1 MSIISVDSVSPR
13 QSGVAVTFTGSLD
26 VDNDVQVSGVATV
39 GVASITD
46 VVVSG
51 ASTFMGAS
59 TFAAVTATTINQ
71 SGALTV
77 TNTTQSTTK
86 DTGAVIIDGGIGIEK
101 NLTLGTT
108 VKVDATTGVVTA
120 TTFSGN
126 LTGTPTLGTGV
137 TVYSSGIVSA
147 TTFEGNLTGDVT
159 GNLTGTPTLGTGV
172 TVYSVGIVSCT
183 SIQADSAL
191 GGLKTTID
199 AKATTGKAIAMAMV
213 FG

>member
-59 TFAAVTATTINQ
+59 TFA

-77 TNTTQSTTK
+77 SNTTESTTK

-108 VKVDATTGVVTA
+108 VKIDAGTGVVTA
-120 TTFSGN
+120 TTFAGN

-147 TTFEGNLTGDVT
+147 TTFEGNLTGNPV
-159 GNLTGTPTLGTGV
+159 LGTGV
-172 TVYSVGIVSCT
+172 TVYSAGIVSCT
-183 SIQADSAL
+183 SIDADSAL

>member
-147 TTFEGNLTGDVT
+147 TTFEGNLTG
-159 GNLTGTPTLGTGV
+159 NPTLGAGV
-172 TVYSVGIVSCT
+172 TVYSAGIVSCT

-191 GGLKTTID
+191 GGLQTTID

>member
-120 TTFSGN
+120 TTFAGN

-147 TTFEGNLTGDVT
+147 TTFEGNLTG
-159 GNLTGTPTLGTGV
+159 NPTLGAGV
-172 TVYSVGIVSCT
+172 TVYSAGIVSCT

-191 GGLKTTID
+191 GGLQTTID

>member
-59 TFAAVTATTINQ
+59 NQ

-77 TNTTQSTTK
+77 SNTTESTTK

-108 VKVDATTGVVTA
+108 VKIDAGTGVVTA
-120 TTFSGN
+120 TTFAGN

-147 TTFEGNLTGDVT
+147 TTFEGNLTGNPV
-159 GNLTGTPTLGTGV
+159 LGTGV
-172 TVYSVGIVSCT
+172 TVYSAGIVSCT
-183 SIQADSAL
+183 SIDADSAL